1 MHRERFS
8 PRGARRQRGVTLVEL
23 MVTIAI
29 NLVLVLAAT
38 LLYLNTRSTQREVND
53 RSAVH
58 ETGQFAMG
66 LLARDINSAGFY
78 PAMAIERPNENT
90 GVPTDGVRFTYDTA
104 AASMGLAD
112 GPYANGVFGCTGK
125 SFDAKT
131 GVCADS
137 DKMPEGSDAL
147 VLSYFTED
155 AFSLGA
161 GQRGDCTRTDV
172 INDKTVAKN
181 DKRATYR
188 TDMSDSGS
196 GSGGDD
202 KDEKLTADQ
211 VKPNL
216 GPLPD
221 APLLVINAYEL
232 MNDTLVLDDGREVP
246 SSTLMCWGN
255 GRGSPQ
261 RLVQGVEQFVV
272 SYGLAN
278 DASRRPVRYV
288 SADVV
293 GNQSA
298 TIDGE
303 LQRGWQLVS
312 SIRVCMLVRSA
323 QSTALRDAPDVTDC
337 RGETVSRANGVQ
349 VKRFEQV
356 FSVKNRQGNTVP
368 LKLAAAGGQAPAPG
382 GGEQPAPEGQP

>member
-8 PRGARRQRGVTLVEL
+8 IEFARRQSGVTLVEL

-78 PAMAIERPNENT
+78 PAAAIEKPNAT
-90 GVPTDGVRFTYDTA
+90 SAVPTDGVRFTYDTA
-104 AASMGLAD
+104 VAGMGLT
-112 GPYANGVFGCTGK
+112 GPYANGVFGCAGQ
-125 SFDAKT
+125 SFDPKT
-131 GVCADS
+131 RACADS
-137 DKMPEGSDAL
+137 DELPEGSDAL

-161 GQRGDCTRTDV
+161 GQRADCTRSDV
-172 INDKTVAKN
+172 IKDTTVAKN
-181 DKRATYR
+181 DQRATYL
-188 TDMSDSGS
+188 TDMSGS
-196 GSGGDD
+196 GSGSSGGD
-202 KDEKLTADQ
+202 KGASKLTADK
-211 VKPNL
+211 VKPDL

-232 MNDTLVLDDGREVP
+232 INDTLVLDDGREVP
-246 SSTLMCWGN
+246 SSTLTCWGN
-255 GRGSPQ
+255 GSGSRQ
-261 RLVQGVEQFVV
+261 LLVQGVEQFVV
-272 SYGLAN
+272 SYGLAS

-293 GNQSA
+293 GTQSA
-298 TIDGE
+298 NIDGE
-303 LQRGWQLVS
+303 LQRGWQLVT

-323 QSTALRDAPDVTDC
+323 HSTALRDAPDVTDC
-337 RGETVSRANGVQ
+337 RGESVSRANGVQ
-349 VKRFEQV
+349 VRRIEQV

-368 LKLAAAGGQAPAPG
+368 LKLAAGGQAPDPG
-382 GGEQPAPEGQP
+382 GQP

>member
-8 PRGARRQRGVTLVEL
+8 PRGARLQSGVTLVEL

-38 LLYLNTRSTQREVND
+38 LLYLNTRSTQREVNE

-78 PAMAIERPNENT
+78 PAAAIEKPNAT
-90 GVPTDGVRFTYDTA
+90 SALPTDGVRFTYDTA
-104 AASMGLAD
+104 AASMGLT
-112 GPYANGVFGCTGK
+112 GPYANGVFGCTGQ
-125 SFDAKT
+125 SFDPKT
-131 GVCADS
+131 RACAGS

-161 GQRGDCTRTDV
+161 GQRADCTRTDV
-172 INDKTVAKN
+172 IKDATVAMN
-181 DKRATYR
+181 DQRATYLSN
-188 TDMSDSGS
+188 MSGS
-196 GSGGDD
+196 GAGSDGGGDN
-202 KDEKLTADQ
+202 KGATKLTADQ
-211 VKPNL
+211 VKPDL

-232 MNDTLVLDDGREVP
+232 INDTLVLDDGREVP
-246 SSTLMCWGN
+246 SSTLTCWGN
-255 GRGSPQ
+255 GGRSRQP
-261 RLVQGVEQFVV
+261 LVQGVEQFVV
-272 SYGLAN
+272 TYGLAS

-293 GNQSA
+293 GTQSA
-298 TIDGE
+298 NIDGE
-303 LQRGWQLVS
+303 LQRGWQLVT

-323 QSTALRDAPDVTDC
+323 RSTALGDAPDVTDC
-337 RGETVSRANGVQ
+337 RGEAVSRANGVQ
-349 VKRFEQV
+349 VQRFEQV

-368 LKLAAAGGQAPAPG
+368 LKLAAGGQATDPG
-382 GGEQPAPEGQP
+382 AEP